1 MATTKAAYQIFIL
14 LALIAGIIMYFRFIE
29 RRTLFFPAKEF
40 DYTPAALKLEYEEV
54 SFKTKDN
61 VEINAWFVPARDAKF
76 TVLFAHGNA
85 GNISHRVEKIDFFHE
100 LGLNVLIFDYRG
112 YGKSRGSPSEKG
124 LYKDAQASYE
134 YLLSRGIKPDEIIGY
149 GESIGGAVIIDLGS
163 RNKLTALISDST
175 PSSAKDMVRIIYP
188 FLPYWVFSV
197 RMDSL
202 SKVKAIHYP
211 KLFIHSV
218 NDEIVPFKLGKKLFE
233 SAPLPKEFLQI
244 HGGHN
249 SCFFESEDVLKEKVS
264 AFLKGL
270 K

>member
-1 MATTKAAYQIFIL
+1 MAATKAVSQVFIFI
-14 LALIAGIIMYFRFIE
+14 ALIAAVILYFRFIE
-29 RRTLFFPAKEF
+29 RRTIFFPAKEF

-54 SFKTKDN
+54 NFRTKDN
-61 VEINAWFVPARDAKF
+61 IEINAWFVPARGASF

-112 YGKSRGSPSEKG
+112 YGKSKGTPSEKG
-124 LYKDAQASYE
+124 LYKDVQAAYD
-134 YLLSRGIKPDEIIGY
+134 YLLSRKIDPENIIGY
-149 GESIGGAVIIDLGS
+149 GESIGGAVIIDLAS
-163 RNKLTALISDST
+163 RNKLAALISDSA

-188 FLPYWVFSV
+188 FFPYWLFSV

-202 SKVKAIHYP
+202 GKIKSVTYP

-233 SAPLPKEFLQI
+233 EAPVPKEFLQV

-249 SCFFESEDVLKEKVS
+249 SAFFESEEVLKEKVG